1 MTLHD
6 STPVWD
12 SVKIPRYN
20 RPLDTQR
27 YDVVIVGGG
36 ITGLSAA
43 YFLKRA
49 GKRVCVLERDR
60 LGQGDTGHTT
70 AHLTYV
76 TDVRLHQLVKT
87 FGKERAALA
96 WHAGGTAL
104 DLIEQV
110 VADNNI
116 NCQFRRTPGF
126 LHASLDRD
134 QDESESLQAEAELAQ
149 ELGFAADFVA
159 HVPVVDRPGIRFR
172 DQAKFQP
179 RAYLAALARLVD
191 GDGSS
196 VHEEVEV
203 TGVGNDD
210 PIFVEVG
217 DRRIDCG
224 HVVIGTHV
232 PIMGKNGLISASFL
246 QSRLAA
252 YSSYVVSG
260 RLPRGAA
267 PDVSLWDTSNPYYYL
282 RIDEHSKYARAIFG
296 GKDHK
301 TGQETDTEVGYLA
314 LTEKLQKLLP
324 EVEID
329 YCWSGQ
335 VIDTNDGL
343 PLIGETSPRQF
354 IATGYNGNGITF
366 ATIAATM
373 ARDAV
378 LGRDNPWADL
388 FAPDRRMLGRGA
400 LDYLKQNMDYPYYLV
415 ADRLGVRAVK
425 SAEEIQPGEGKVLK
439 VDGHPTACS
448 RDEHGKLHRVSAV
461 CTHLG
466 CLVRWN
472 GAEQT
477 WDCPCHGSRFRP
489 TGEVLSGPAETPLE
503 AVDAPQPAAQA
514 P

>member
-1 MTLHD
+1 MTLHE

-20 RPLDTQR
+20 RPLGNDR

-36 ITGLSAA
+36 VTGLSAA

-49 GKRVCVLERDR
+49 GKRVCVLERNR

-76 TDVRLHQLVKT
+76 TDVRLSQLVQT
-87 FGKERAALA
+87 FDRERAALA
-96 WHAGGTAL
+96 WHAGGVAL

-110 VADNNI
+110 VSENDVE
-116 NCQFRRTPGF
+116 CEFRRTPGF
-126 LHASLDRD
+126 LHASLDND
-134 QDESESLQAEAELAQ
+134 QDESEALMSEAELAR

-159 HVPVVDRPGIRFR
+159 HVPVVNKPGIRFR

-179 RAYLAALARLVD
+179 RAYLAALAQLVD

-196 VHEEVEV
+196 VHEETEV
-203 TGVGNDD
+203 TGIGNDD
-210 PIFVEVG
+210 PVYVDVG
-217 DRRIDCG
+217 DQRIDCG
-224 HVVIGTHV
+224 YVVIGTHV
-232 PIMGKNGLISASFL
+232 PIMGKNGLLTASFL
-246 QSRLAA
+246 QSRLAT
-252 YSSYVVSG
+252 YSSYVISG

-267 PDVSLWDTSNPYYYL
+267 PDLSLWDTSNPYYYL
-282 RIDEHSKYARAIFG
+282 RIDEHPKYARVIFG

-301 TGQETDTEVGYLA
+301 TGQETDTEVRYLE
-314 LTEKLQKLLP
+314 LTAKLQKLLP
-324 EVEID
+324 EIEID
-329 YCWSGQ
+329 YRWSGQ

-343 PLIGETSPRQF
+343 PLIGETSPGQF
-354 IATGYNGNGITF
+354 VATGYNGNGITF

-373 ARDAV
+373 ARDVV
-378 LGRDNPWADL
+378 LGKENPWAEL

-400 LDYLKQNMDYPYYLV
+400 LDYLKQNMDFPYYLV
-415 ADRLGVRAVK
+415 ADRLGVKAVEN
-425 SAEEIQPGEGKVLK
+425 ADEIQPGEGKVLK
-439 VDGHPTACS
+439 INGQPTACS
-448 RDEHGKLHRVSAV
+448 RDDDGALHRVSAV

-477 WDCPCHGSRFRP
+477 WDCPCHGSRFCP

-503 AVDAPQPAAQA
+503 PVEAPQPATQT